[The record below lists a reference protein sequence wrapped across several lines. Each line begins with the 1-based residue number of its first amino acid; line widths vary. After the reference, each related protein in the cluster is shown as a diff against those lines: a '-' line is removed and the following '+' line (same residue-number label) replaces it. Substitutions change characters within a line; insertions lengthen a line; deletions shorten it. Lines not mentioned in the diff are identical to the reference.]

1 MDRSSNG
8 AANRSVLIEKLNNE
22 KQQLYNQLK
31 ELVGE
36 NKSFHLVHIDHFL
49 DGNSY

>member
-8 AANRSVLIEKLNNE
+8 ASNRSVLIEKLNNE

-36 NKSFHLVHIDHFL
+36 NLSMQIIIIFF
-49 DGNSY
+49 